1 MSRNLDDL
9 QSDFRAAVD
18 LVLADCLSLGVEMR
32 PFHTVRSPHHQARL
46 WRQSRTW
53 AQIQAAIET
62 MRSQGAPWLASV
74 LLDVGPQSGRHATGA
89 LPGRSWHQWGLAVD
103 CFLVGPQGEALWDSL
118 EPGYDVYAQ
127 AAIKRGLHLGPS
139 WDRVHIQGP
148 AGSVTRTWPEVDK
161 AMRQR
166 WDV

>member
-9 QSDFRAAVD
+9 QPDFRAAVD
-18 LVLADCLSLGVEMR
+18 LVLADCRELGVEMR
-32 PFHTVRSPHHQARL
+32 PFFTTRSPAEQARL

-53 AQIQAAIET
+53 AQIQAAIEA
-62 MRSQGAPWLASV
+62 MRNQGAPWLASV
-74 LLDVGPQSGRHATGA
+74 LYDVGPQHGKHATGA

-127 AAIKRGLHLGPS
+127 AVLKRGLHLGPT
-139 WDRVHIQGP
+139 WDRVHIQARP
-148 AGSVTRTWPEVDK
+148 GSVSMPWAVVEEAMQTRWGG
-161 AMRQR
+161 
-166 WDV
+166 